1 MIIENYFSKHL
12 IDKRSKFY
20 FMKLMNGPMEK
31 FVNGLIKLGLE
42 IVLKNLEKIEYKE
55 IVY

>member
-42 IVLKNLEKIEYKE
+42 IVLKNFEKIEYKE